1 MVKAIILVSTFN
13 EYVNFAVPWVLLKHL
28 DHISFLL
35 LWENK
40 RNNIIEKQ

>member
-35 LWENK
+35 WESW